1 MIKAKHSRSA
11 DLIFRFYIYRM
22 FRRHFNSFNLI
33 GSDPQI
39 NDQLPLIVT
48 PNHSTWWD
56 GFFLYFINSHFFQR
70 KYYIMMLEDQ
80 LLNFPF
86 FAKLGAFSIMQDNP
100 KKIIETI
107 DYSAKI
113 LSENRRSMLVM
124 FPQGEMLPEF
134 QRPIK
139 AFGGIK
145 KIIEKCEMEV
155 NLLTLGV
162 KVSLLKEQLPNVFY
176 SFGKNKI
183 VSIANIPDHNE
194 IALELEENMSSIE
207 SSIISKDS
215 GRVIFSG
222 KSSVSRKYEKE
233 VEK

>member
-1 MIKAKHSRSA
+1 MIKANHNRSA

-22 FRRHFNSFNLI
+22 FRKHFNSFNLI
-33 GSDPQI
+33 GNDPKI
-39 NDQLPLIVT
+39 NDELPLIVT

-56 GFFLYFINSHFFQR
+56 GFFLYFINKYFFQR

-100 KKIIETI
+100 KKIIEALS
-107 DYSAKI
+107 YSASI
-113 LSENRRSMLVM
+113 LSENTRAMLVM

-145 KIIEKCEMEV
+145 KIIERCQTEV

-162 KVSLLKEQLPNVFY
+162 KVSLLKEQLPQVFY
-176 SFGKNKI
+176 SFGENQI
-183 VSIANIPDHNE
+183 VGQGNLPNYEE
-194 IALELEENMSSIE
+194 IALRLEDNMSRIE
-207 SSIISKDS
+207 SSIIRKDL
-215 GRVIFSG
+215 GNVILSG
-222 KSSVSRKYEKE
+222 KSSVSRKYERE
-233 VEK
+233 VGK